1 MSRLVL
7 FAQGLRPFFLLA
19 GLDAIFN
26 IALWLFVYFRPASWP
41 PDALPAPYWHGHEMI
56 FGFIAA
62 AIAGFLLTAVP
73 GWTGRSSY
81 AGWPLIGLAILWL
94 CGRVAILPYSGMG

>member
-26 IALWLFVYFRPASWP
+26 VAMWLFAYFHPGSWP
-41 PDALPAPYWHGHEMI
+41 QDGLPAVFWHGHEMI
-56 FGFIAA
+56 FGFVAA

-73 GWTGRSSY
+73 GWTRSASY
-81 AGWPLIGLAILWL
+81 AGRPLIGLALLWL
-94 CGRVAILPYSGMG
+94 LGRVVIF